1 MDARYLQTKHAA
13 ALDYAA
19 YLASGKP
26 EQKDRW
32 DELYD
37 KIDLSPAQQQLL
49 GSFTRQINVIVVS
62 GIWCGDCVRQGPM
75 YQKIAEASNGRMN
88 LKWVDRDEH
97 MDLQQLVRINGGNRV
112 PVVIFC
118 AEDFEL
124 VGWAGDKPLS
134 RYRAQASKMLGA
146 HCPLPGAPVPQDDLE
161 AELADW
167 VDEFERVHLIL
178 RLSARLRQKH
188 GD

>member
-1 MDARYLQTKHAA
+1 MDAKYLQSKHAA

-26 EQKDRW
+26 EQKARW
-32 DELYD
+32 DELYPKVVLTD
-37 KIDLSPAQQQLL
+37 AQRALL
-49 GSFTRQINVIVVS
+49 GSFERQMNVIVVS

-75 YQKIAEASNGRMN
+75 FQKIAEASNGKVN

-97 MDLQQLVRINGGNRV
+97 MDLQEKVKVNAGNRV
-112 PVVIFC
+112 PVVIFA
-118 AEDFEL
+118 AEDFEP
-124 VGWAGDKPLS
+124 VGWYGDKPLA
-134 RYRAQASKMLGA
+134 RYRIQAAKQLGA
-146 HCPLPGAPVPQDDLE
+146 HCPLPGAPVPQDELA